1 MHQYYFS
8 TLTILFSDSKKF
20 SNLFFPEK
28 KPLLDLVDSFL
39 NKTNKYAIDGKSS
52 CFLFIYSYFLVDHV
66 SFIVS
71 FKLIGYPNKLGLL
84 LFGEP
89 GTGKTSLI
97 KALAHYTKRHI
108 VSINLSQVKT
118 NQELMDMFFATTY
131 TITNSEF
138 PTTMHFKDIVFVME
152 DVDAASKVV
161 LRRKHITAM
170 DGKNDASSSNKRD
183 LLMPDTSSK
192 SMNTASTK
200 EDGDDRKD
208 GDDKDDDGKKA
219 SMERKGGF
227 GSRNSSDNDKE
238 NTNEVSIAHNLM
250 SMNQTES

>member
-1 MHQYYFS
+1 MF
-8 TLTILFSDSKKF
+8 LLLFS
-20 SNLFFPEK
+20 SNW
-28 KPLLDLVDSFL
+28 
-39 NKTNKYAIDGKSS
+39 
-52 CFLFIYSYFLVDHV
+52 
-66 SFIVS
+66 
-71 FKLIGYPNKLGLL
+71 IGYPNKLGLL

-131 TITNSEF
+131 NITNSEF

-161 LRRKHITAM
+161 LRRKHITAIE
-170 DGKNDASSSNKRD
+170 GKNDANGSRRD

-192 SMNTASTK
+192 SMNTTSTK
-200 EDGDDRKD
+200 EDADERNADRKD

-227 GSRNSSDNDKE
+227 GSRSSSDNDKE
-238 NTNEVSIAHNLM
+238 NSDEVRPSILPCFSYPH
-250 SMNQTES
+250 